1 MLVLLSPALLLLV
14 LPLLLDLMVM
24 LVVKVVVKLCCT
36 YTDSLTL
43 LLLV

>member
-36 YTDSLTL
+36 YSETLTWCW
-43 LLLV
+43 